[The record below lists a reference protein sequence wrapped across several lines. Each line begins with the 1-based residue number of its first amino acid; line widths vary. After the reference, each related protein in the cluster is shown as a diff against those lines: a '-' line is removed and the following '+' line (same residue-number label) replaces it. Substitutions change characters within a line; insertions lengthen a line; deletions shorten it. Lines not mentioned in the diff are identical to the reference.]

1 MQRHVVEMV
10 QVPEE
15 PKDELYMFLVDHR
28 EWICSLIQADRP
40 DWDDR
45 LFSALRRVLGRQ
57 LEQVPDEELKDELY
71 AFLMERREW
80 ICSLIQADRLGWDD
94 RLFSAPRHV
103 SEHSRLGQDDRG
115 VPNSVP
121 QDPPDDDNIK
131 DNKAKH

>member
-1 MQRHVVEMV
+1 MV

-15 PKDELYMFLVDHR
+15 PKDKLYTFLMEHR

-40 DWDDR
+40 GWDDR
-45 LFSALRRVLGRQ
+45 LFSALRRVLGHQ

-94 RLFSAPRHV
+94 T
-103 SEHSRLGQDDRG
+103 
-115 VPNSVP
+115 VP
-121 QDPPDDDNIK
+121 QKPQDEDKQDIK
-131 DNKAKH
+131 ADR